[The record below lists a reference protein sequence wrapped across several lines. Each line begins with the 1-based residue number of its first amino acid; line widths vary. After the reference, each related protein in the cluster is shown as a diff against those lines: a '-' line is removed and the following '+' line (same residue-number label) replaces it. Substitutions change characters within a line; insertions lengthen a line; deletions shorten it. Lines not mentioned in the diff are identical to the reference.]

1 MIAYVKGTLTAV
13 EEETI
18 NVEVQGLGYEVYC
31 ANPFYFETKLGEE
44 VKIYTY
50 HHVREDAQILFGF
63 PKKEDKRLFARLLS
77 VSGIGPKGALAILGG
92 VSVSDFISAIERE
105 DDKYLTKFP
114 GVGKKTARQMI
125 LDLKG
130 KLVDWLPE
138 EENEATIFYTKAR
151 ADQSL
156 IAEALEALEALG
168 YSDKEL
174 KSIKPE
180 LQTMEAD
187 RVDDY
192 VRQGLQLLL
201 KT

>member
-1 MIAYVKGTLTAV
+1 MIAYINGILTSI
-13 EEETI
+13 EEESI
-18 NVEVQGLGYEVYC
+18 IVEVQGIGYEIFC
-31 ANPFYFETKLGEE
+31 ANPFYFEPQMNGELK
-44 VKIYTY
+44 VHTY

-63 PKKEDKRLFARLLS
+63 PKKEDKYLFSKLLN

-92 VSVSDFISAIERE
+92 VSVADFVGAVERE

-130 KLVDWLPE
+130 KLVDWIPH
-138 EENEATIFYTKAR
+138 EENEATIFYTDNR

-168 YSDKEL
+168 YSDREL
-174 KSIKPE
+174 QDIRPE
-180 LQTMEAD
+180 LQKVEAD
-187 RVDDY
+187 KVDDY
-192 VRQGLQLLL
+192 VRHGLQLLL
-201 KT
+201 KA